1 MDNKCIELV
10 RKDEGARSP
19 NSVLRGCLGM
29 FDSVIVAGY
38 SKPEHGDDT
47 IIIYACEGITE
58 EMMALISLKLQ
69 HISNIGWEKGKH
81 LND

>member
-1 MDNKCIELV
+1 
-10 RKDEGARSP
+10 
-19 NSVLRGCLGM
+19 M

-69 HISNIGWEKGKH
+69 HISNIGWVKEEH